1 MLDPTRETPIIPI
14 ASFFA
19 RRAAAADSA
28 TTKWTPGGGYGYAP
42 PAPPPVEIT
51 VIPMPPTLTDI
62 GVVVSPTRAV
72 MVAGPGADLDDAHRV
87 QPIWTPSQA
96 RLVAERLIAAARA
109 AECPKCCHHLREA
122 VIEVPPPVCA
132 ACESGAAGE

>member
-1 MLDPTRETPIIPI
+1 
-14 ASFFA
+14 
-19 RRAAAADSA
+19 
-28 TTKWTPGGGYGYAP
+28 
-42 PAPPPVEIT
+42 
-51 VIPMPPTLTDI
+51 
-62 GVVVSPTRAV
+62 
-72 MVAGPGADLDDAHRV
+72 MVAGPGADLDDDHRI

-109 AECPKCCHHLREA
+109 AECPGCCRGLREA

>member
-14 ASFFA
+14 ASFMA
-19 RRAAAADSA
+19 RRAAAAVPA
-28 TTKWTPGGGYGYAP
+28 KNLTPDGGYAYAP

-72 MVAGPGADLDDAHRV
+72 MVAGPGADLDDAHRI